1 MLILNTMHFLK
12 LKLLNSIHRCN
23 TLRSLKQIHAQL
35 IASCL
40 LHDEFVLSRV
50 SEFFGKNIR
59 FVDYAF
65 ELLNQTG
72 LHGGT
77 LPRNT
82 LIAAYAN
89 SGTPRGAFLV
99 YGGIVGNGFVPDMYT
114 FPVVIKACT
123 KFLGVQEGEQVHG
136 VVVKMGFSCDLYVQN
151 SLLHFYGVC
160 GRWGGAGRVFDEML
174 VRDVVSW
181 TGLVSGYVRSGLFD
195 EAITSFLKMDV
206 VPNVAT
212 FVSVLVACGRMGY
225 LSMGKG
231 VHGSVCKRG
240 FGIGLVVGNALMDM
254 YVKCECLC
262 EARKLFNELP
272 ERDIVSWTSFI
283 SGLVQCKRPKES
295 LELFYEMQISGV
307 KPDRIVLSSVLSAC
321 ASLGALDYGRWIQEY
336 MERQGIEWDIHI
348 GTALVDMY
356 AKCGCLEMALHI
368 FNRMPNCNIFT
379 WNALLGG
386 LAMHGDGREA
396 LKHFELMIGAGVRP
410 NEVTYL
416 AILTACCHSGLV
428 EEGRSYF
435 YQMKTQYFNLSPRLE
450 HYGCMVDLL
459 CRAGLLDE
467 AHEFTRNMPLQP
479 DVLIWGALLSAC
491 KVNGNVELSQ
501 EILIHL
507 LELESQDSGVYVLLS
522 NIYATNERWDD
533 VRRVRRLMKD
543 KGIRKFPGS
552 SVVEVNGETHEFLV
566 GNTSHPR
573 NEDIH
578 VLLNILANQVYLEGH
593 FLTC

>member
-1 MLILNTMHFLK
+1 MQFLK
-12 LKLLNSIHRCN
+12 LKLLNSIHRCSSI
-23 TLRSLKQIHAQL
+23 RSLKQIHAQL
-35 IASCL
+35 ITSGL
-40 LHDEFVLSRV
+40 LHDEFVLSKV
-50 SEFFGKNIR
+50 SEFFGKHVG

-65 ELLNQTG
+65 DFLNHSG
-72 LHGGT
+72 LHVGT
-77 LPRNT
+77 LPYNT

-89 SGTPRGAFLV
+89 SGTPKAAFLV
-99 YGGIVGNGFVPDMYT
+99 YGRIVGNGFVPDMYT
-114 FPVVIKACT
+114 FPVVMKACN
-123 KFLGVQEGEQVHG
+123 KFLGVQEGDQVHG
-136 VVVKMGFSCDLYVQN
+136 VVEKMGFSCDLYVQN
-151 SLLHFYGVC
+151 SLLHFYSVC
-160 GRWGGAGRVFDEML
+160 GRWGSAGRVFDEML

-181 TGLVSGYVRSGLFD
+181 TGLISGYVRTGLFD
-195 EAITSFLKMDV
+195 EAIALFLKMDV

-231 VHGSVCKRG
+231 VHGLVHKRE

-262 EARKLFNELP
+262 EARRLFDELP
-272 ERDIVSWTSFI
+272 ERDIVSWTSII
-283 SGLVQCKRPKES
+283 SGLVQCKRPKDS
-295 LELFYEMQISGV
+295 LELFYDMQISGV

-321 ASLGALDYGRWIQEY
+321 ASLGALDYGRWVQEY
-336 MERQGIEWDIHI
+336 IKRQGIDWDIHI
-348 GTALVDMY
+348 GTALVDMF
-356 AKCGCLEMALHI
+356 AKCGCLEMALQI
-368 FNRMPNCNIFT
+368 FNGIPSRNIFT

-386 LAMHGDGREA
+386 LAMHGHGREA
-396 LKHFELMIGAGVRP
+396 LEQFELMIGAGIMP

-428 EEGRSYF
+428 DEGRSYF
-435 YQMKTQYFNLSPRLE
+435 YQMISQPFNLSPRLE

-467 AHEFTRNMPLQP
+467 AHEFIRKMPLPP

-501 EILIHL
+501 EILNHL

-552 SVVEVNGETHEFLV
+552 SVVEVIGETHEFLV
-566 GNTSHPR
+566 GDTSHPR

-578 VLLNILANQVYLEGH
+578 FLLNILSNQVYLEEH

>member
-1 MLILNTMHFLK
+1 MQFLK
-12 LKLLNSIHRCN
+12 LKILNSIHRCSSI
-23 TLRSLKQIHAQL
+23 RSLKKIHAQL
-35 IASCL
+35 ITSGL
-40 LHDEFVLSRV
+40 LHDEFVLSKV
-50 SEFFGKNIR
+50 SEFFGKHVG

-65 ELLNQTG
+65 DFLNQSG
-72 LHGGT
+72 LHVGT
-77 LPRNT
+77 LPYNT

-89 SGTPRGAFLV
+89 SGTPKAAFLV
-99 YGGIVGNGFVPDMYT
+99 YGRIVGSGFVPDMYT
-114 FPVVIKACT
+114 FPMVMKACN
-123 KFLGVQEGEQVHG
+123 KFLGVQEGEEVHG

-151 SLLHFYGVC
+151 SLLHFYSVC

-181 TGLVSGYVRSGLFD
+181 TGLISGYVRTGLFD
-195 EAITSFLKMDV
+195 EAIALFLKMDV

-231 VHGSVCKRG
+231 VHGLVYKRG
-240 FGIGLVVGNALMDM
+240 FGIGLVVGNALTDM

-262 EARKLFNELP
+262 EARRLFDELP
-272 ERDIVSWTSFI
+272 ERDIVSWTCII
-283 SGLVQCKRPKES
+283 SGLVQCKHPKDS
-295 LELFYEMQISGV
+295 LELFYDMQVSGV

-321 ASLGALDYGRWIQEY
+321 ASLGALDYGIWVQEY
-336 MERQGIEWDIHI
+336 IELQGIEWDIHI

-356 AKCGCLEMALHI
+356 AKCGCLEMALQI
-368 FNRMPNCNIFT
+368 FNGIPSWNIFT

-386 LAMHGDGREA
+386 LAMHGHGREA
-396 LKHFELMIGAGVRP
+396 LKHLELMIGAGIMP

-428 EEGRSYF
+428 DQGRSYF
-435 YQMKTQYFNLSPRLE
+435 CQMISQPFNLSPRLE

-467 AHEFTRNMPLQP
+467 AHEFIRKMPLPP

-491 KVNGNVELSQ
+491 KVNGNVELSK
-501 EILIHL
+501 EIFNHL

-522 NIYATNERWDD
+522 NIYAINERWDD

-552 SVVEVNGETHEFLV
+552 SVVEVNGEPHEFLV
-566 GNTSHPR
+566 GDTSHPR

-578 VLLNILANQVYLEGH
+578 FLLNILSNQVYLEGH